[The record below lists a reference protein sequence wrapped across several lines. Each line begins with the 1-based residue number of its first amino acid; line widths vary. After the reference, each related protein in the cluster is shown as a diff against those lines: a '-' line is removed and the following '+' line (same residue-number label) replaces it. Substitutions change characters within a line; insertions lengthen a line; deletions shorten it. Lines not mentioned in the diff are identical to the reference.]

1 MENRLNMKVQWLFTG
16 LLIVLAGCNSSSTPS
31 SSETPVSSSNPVGSE
46 PVEVSPSA
54 SPTSSQPAQVTP
66 TSSPESVRPVEASP
80 ASPEIPSA
88 KLSPPASNA
97 YRISAEGIGSAKVGM
112 SVGQLKKSLAGKAQF
127 QVKSP
132 FIVDFDA
139 IAVVQGGKEQ
149 YYILY
154 PAGTPLADSDVIEAI
169 VTDNPNYRTAQGVGP
184 GTAIA
189 QAEAVYGQATVS
201 HNTLNESREYVKFA
215 NPPSDDIA
223 FRTQAPAGKPL
234 VGIYSSSN
242 NELKETKKFEKAA
255 AIGLV
260 EVYCRQNCP
269 LPSP

>member
-1 MENRLNMKVQWLFTG
+1 MKIQWLFTG
-16 LLIVLAGCNSSSTPS
+16 LLFVLAGCNSSSTPS
-31 SSETPVSSSNPVGSE
+31 SSETSVSSSSPVTSGA
-46 PVEVSPSA
+46 VEVSPSA
-54 SPTSSQPAQVTP
+54 SPTSSQPTQVTP
-66 TSSPESVRPVEASP
+66 TSSTETAQPVEASP
-80 ASPEIPSA
+80 TAPAIPSA
-88 KLSPPASNA
+88 KLSPPASSA
-97 YRISAEGIGSAKVGM
+97 YRISTEGIGTAKVGM
-112 SVGQLKKSLAGKAQF
+112 TVGELKKSLAGKAQF

-154 PAGTPLADSDVIEAI
+154 PAGTPLVDSDVIEAI

-189 QAEAVYGQATVS
+189 QAESVYGQATLS
-201 HNTLNESREYVKFA
+201 HNTANESREYVKFA
-215 NPPSDDIA
+215 NPPSEDIA
-223 FRTQAPAGKPL
+223 FRTKAPAGNPL
-234 VGIYSSSN
+234 VGNYPSSN
-242 NELKETKKFEKAA
+242 NELKETKKFEKNG

>member
-1 MENRLNMKVQWLFTG
+1 MT
-16 LLIVLAGCNSSSTPS
+16 
-31 SSETPVSSSNPVGSE
+31 VGE
-46 PVEVSPSA
+46 
-54 SPTSSQPAQVTP
+54 
-66 TSSPESVRPVEASP
+66 
-80 ASPEIPSA
+80 
-88 KLSPPASNA
+88 
-97 YRISAEGIGSAKVGM
+97 
-112 SVGQLKKSLAGKAQF
+112 LKKSLAGKAQF

-139 IAVVQGGKEQ
+139 LAVVQGGKEQ

-154 PAGTPLADSDVIEAI
+154 PAGTPLANSDVIEAI

-189 QAEAVYGQATVS
+189 QAETVYGQATLS
-201 HNTLNESREYVKFA
+201 HNMLNESREYVKFA
-215 NPPSDDIA
+215 QPPSEDIA
-223 FRTQAPAGKPL
+223 FRTQAPTGNPL
-234 VGIYSSSN
+234 VGIYPSSN
-242 NELKETKKFEKAA
+242 NELKETKKFEKTA

>member
-1 MENRLNMKVQWLFTG
+1 MKVQWLLTG
-16 LLIVLAGCNSSSTPS
+16 LLFVLAGCNSSSTPS
-31 SSETPVSSSNPVGSE
+31 SSETPVSSSNPVASG
-46 PVEVSPSA
+46 PVEVSPAA
-54 SPTSSQPAQVTP
+54 SPTPSQPTQVAP
-66 TSSPESVRPVEASP
+66 TSSPVPAQPVEPSP
-80 ASPEIPSA
+80 ASLAIPSA

-97 YRISAEGIGSAKVGM
+97 YRISNEGIGSAKVGM
-112 SVGQLKKSLAGKAQF
+112 TLGELKKSLAGKAQF

-154 PAGTPLADSDVIEAI
+154 PAGMPLADSDVIEAI

-189 QAEAVYGQATVS
+189 QAEAVYGQATLS
-201 HNTLNESREYVKFA
+201 HNTMNESREYVKFA
-215 NPPSDDIA
+215 NPPSEDIA
-223 FRTQAPAGKPL
+223 FRTKAPAGEPV
-234 VGIYSSSN
+234 VGIYPSSN
-242 NELKETKKFEKAA
+242 SELKETKKFEKTA

-260 EVYCRQNCP
+260 EIYCRQNCP